1 MHHLFN
7 NSGIYMKLQGR
18 TCPGHQIYHNLR
30 EAKNTCATDNT
41 CIGVRDRDCDEIG
54 PFFLCKLVSRSV
66 PEDCTYK
73 KRTNYGTIV
82 SKCCKL

>member
-1 MHHLFN
+1 M
-7 NSGIYMKLQGR
+7 QGH

-41 CIGVRDRDCDEIG
+41 CIGVRDHDCDEIG

-82 SKCCKL
+82 SKSCKL